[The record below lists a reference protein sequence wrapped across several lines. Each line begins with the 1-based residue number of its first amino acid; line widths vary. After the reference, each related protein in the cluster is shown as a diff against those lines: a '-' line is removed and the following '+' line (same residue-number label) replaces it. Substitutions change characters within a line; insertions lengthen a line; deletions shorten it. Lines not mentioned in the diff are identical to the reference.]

1 MLWIRITFLLLL
13 AWLTSAFGGFSRATA
28 ASVLNYLFK
37 GEETPVK
44 KPAKQWLKLLTV
56 VPTSSSTGA
65 TVTEATGATGY
76 VPKEIPFA
84 DMEAA
89 AEGET
94 ALIQTAVEE
103 VFAAIT
109 AGSATVVGFCITDKA
124 GAKEGNI
131 TAWGTCTSTVISET
145 QTPPTVKAKGL
156 KIELQ

>member
-1 MLWIRITFLLLL
+1 M
-13 AWLTSAFGGFSRATA
+13 SGFSRAIA

-44 KPAKQWLKLLTV
+44 KPAKQWLALLTV

-76 VPKEIPFA
+76 VKKEIPFA

-89 AEGET
+89 VEGET
-94 ALIQTAVEE
+94 SSIQTAVEE
-103 VFAAIT
+103 LFAAIT
-109 AGSATVVGFCITDKA
+109 GGTATVVAWCLTDKG

-131 TAWGTCTSTVISET
+131 TAWGTATSTVISET
-145 QTPPTVKAKGL
+145 QTPPTIKAHGL
-156 KIELQ
+156 KIEIK